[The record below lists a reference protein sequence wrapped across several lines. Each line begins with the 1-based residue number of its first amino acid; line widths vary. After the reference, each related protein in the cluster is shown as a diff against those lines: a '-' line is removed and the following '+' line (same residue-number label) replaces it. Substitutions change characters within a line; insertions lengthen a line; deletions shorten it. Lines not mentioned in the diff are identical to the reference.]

1 MRIAIFAAMDR
12 AEQDQRLWFAVDE
25 LDALGQIDGLKDAL
39 VRLRKFGGRCIL
51 GFQSIAQVAS
61 TYGEGDA
68 HTIVENCGNS
78 MILRCSASEGG
89 GTSRFAS
96 TLIGQREVLRTT
108 RSYSRRL
115 TELFGAITRSEHINI
130 EPAVMDSEIEQ
141 LPDLC
146 AYLKFA
152 SRREWLSVRLQPGSA
167 RAASEPEPP
176 AHIPYDIPIAAEIKA
191 AGDTAAAPAPAVTA
205 TAAKNKARAAA
216 RFRTASTTRGR
227 ARAADAPGAKA
238 PRAVRNPVAAAGGQ
252 GCEP

>member
-1 MRIAIFAAMDR
+1 
-12 AEQDQRLWFAVDE
+12 
-25 LDALGQIDGLKDAL
+25 
-39 VRLRKFGGRCIL
+39 
-51 GFQSIAQVAS
+51 
-61 TYGEGDA
+61 
-68 HTIVENCGNS
+68 

-152 SRREWLSVRLQPGSA
+152 SRREWMRVRLQPGSA
-167 RAASEPEPP
+167 RAATQPEPP
-176 AHIPYDIPIAAEIKA
+176 AHIPYDIPIAAEINS
-191 AGDTAAAPAPAVTA
+191 AGATCAAPAPATPG
-205 TAAKNKARAAA
+205 AAVNNKACAAPRSRAASTSKRRAAA
-216 RFRTASTTRGR
+216 AE
-227 ARAADAPGAKA
+227 PPVAKA
-238 PRAVRNPVAAAGGQ
+238 PRAARRLGNAADGR